1 MSERA
6 GVPMRWRFGARTGR
20 RTGVVADTASA
31 GKRSRW
37 AWVAVL
43 AGGAALFVALE
54 QTLVQTQNPNY
65 VPALLL
71 VGALTVPAAFVS
83 YVYGRSPLW
92 TVSAGVLGVAGLA
105 GGALGVIV
113 AGLLEYDTLRTYGVL
128 TTMGV
133 GVIEEAAKLLVPL
146 VLLITLRRHRTEAD
160 GLLIGVTVGAA
171 FAALETMGYA
181 FVVLL
186 GSNGNVGLVQELL
199 LERGLLS
206 PAGHMAWTGLACAAL
221 YRAWGQW
228 REGRAGLVFPVVFA
242 VVVVLHGLWDG
253 LATLPAYIVVGL
265 VSLALLAAE
274 VHRTVGRPWRHR
286 APARPE

>member
-1 MSERA
+1 
-6 GVPMRWRFGARTGR
+6 
-20 RTGVVADTASA
+20 
-31 GKRSRW
+31 
-37 AWVAVL
+37 L

-71 VGALTVPAAFVS
+71 VGALVVPAAFVS
-83 YVYGRSPLW
+83 YVYGHSPVW
-92 TVSAGVLGVAGLA
+92 TVPASVLAVAAVA

-113 AGLLEYDTLRTYGVL
+113 AGLLEYDTLRRYGVL

-146 VLLITLRRHRTEAD
+146 VLLIALPRHRGEID
-160 GLLIGVTVGAA
+160 GLLIGVAVGAA

-186 GSNGNVGLVQELL
+186 GSNGNIGLVQQLL

-221 YRAWGQW
+221 YRAWPQW
-228 REGRAGLVFPVVFA
+228 RAGRGGLVFPVTFA
-242 VVVVLHGLWDG
+242 AVVVLHGLWDG
-253 LATLPAYIVVGL
+253 VGTLPAYIVVGL
-265 VSLALLAAE
+265 LSLALLAAE
-274 VHRTVGRPWRHR
+274 FYRTVHRAAP
-286 APARPE
+286 PARDPIRQGR